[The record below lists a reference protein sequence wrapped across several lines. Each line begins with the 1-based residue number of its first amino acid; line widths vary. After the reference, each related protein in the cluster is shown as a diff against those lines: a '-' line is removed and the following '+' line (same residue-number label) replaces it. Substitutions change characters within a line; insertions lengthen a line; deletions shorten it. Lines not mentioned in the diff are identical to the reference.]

1 MEINKDYAILG
12 LLGIILVMSGIFI
25 FAFQDSNQCIGN
37 PLTYGANKLSTP
49 ETGEFM
55 CSCFFTNPKYGSLIF
70 DKNNVTRNP

>member
-1 MEINKDYAILG
+1 MNINKDYVIFSLIF
-12 LLGIILVMSGIFI
+12 IIFIIGVIFI

-37 PLTYGANKLSTP
+37 PLTYGADKLSTP

-55 CSCFFTNPKYGSLIF
+55 CSCFFTNPKYGGLIF